1 MVLVWVNEDLYYP
14 SLRARFGQD
23 PTYYPPFPPK
33 KGTSYRK
40 RVVFFLWCISGLL
53 KWVVVKMVKH
63 HFQGIY
69 VLEVSEFCS
78 TVSSD
83 DEL

>member
-1 MVLVWVNEDLYYP
+1 MVLVWVNKDLYYP
-14 SLRARFGQD
+14 SLGARFAQD
-23 PTYYPPFPPK
+23 PTYYPQNPSQKGHIIPK
-33 KGTSYRK
+33 TGG
-40 RVVFFLWCISGLL
+40 FFLWCISGLL
-53 KWVVVKMVKH
+53 TWVVVKMVKH

-83 DEL
+83 VES